1 MELEEQNRL
10 LVIEAAYKASEEV
23 GQKKAKKVVKKVREE
38 EFLDDNIYE
47 NYEEIAY
54 DPIEPINDEMLI

>member
-1 MELEEQNRL
+1 M
-10 LVIEAAYKASEEV
+10 
-23 GQKKAKKVVKKVREE
+23 REE

>member
-1 MELEEQNRL
+1 M

-23 GQKKAKKVVKKVREE
+23 GQKKAKKGVKKVRDE